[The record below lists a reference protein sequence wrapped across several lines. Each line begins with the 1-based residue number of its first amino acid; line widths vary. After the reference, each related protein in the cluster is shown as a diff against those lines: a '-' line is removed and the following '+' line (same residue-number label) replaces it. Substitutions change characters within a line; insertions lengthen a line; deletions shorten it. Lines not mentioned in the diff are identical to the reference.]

1 LQLRAINLKRNARE
15 WRNFF
20 AEKFFFLVKIVYF
33 CTLKLKNM
41 KEIIRELAQ
50 GFKEDPKE
58 ALYSVAFVIG
68 WGFLTWAGLWF
79 AAIVE
84 GRV

>member
-1 LQLRAINLKRNARE
+1 MIIFALTSNIND
-15 WRNFF
+15 
-20 AEKFFFLVKIVYF
+20 
-33 CTLKLKNM
+33 M